1 MTVCVVGANG
11 CVGRA
16 LVPALRARG
25 QQVRRGMRRLDGDAD
40 AVVIDLDDEA
50 SLRPALSGC
59 DSAVFLVHGLARG
72 AGYGAWE
79 SRTASSFARACS
91 DVGVRRLVYLGGVMP
106 SSPSATTSPHLQSRA
121 RTGAILRSEAHGVD
135 VVELRAGMIIAADSA
150 SFVLARDLAARLPIM
165 VRPPWL
171 RFRQRPVALVDV
183 CAAIGHAVAGA
194 GDVAAGTWTCAG
206 PSIVGGDEL
215 LLTLGRLQGCRS
227 RLVDV
232 PFVPQGMVARVLGGL
247 TRASTDVV
255 QELVMGMTADLLGD
269 DPDIFDTMP
278 DHQRVPFET
287 AVRQALRDEDRR
299 VSSPTWLAERAVQ
312 HLARRRR

>member
-1 MTVCVVGANG
+1 
-11 CVGRA
+11 
-16 LVPALRARG
+16 
-25 QQVRRGMRRLDGDAD
+25 MRKRDGDAD
-40 AVVIDLDDEA
+40 AVVLDLDDEA

-72 AGYGAWE
+72 AGYGVWE

-106 SSPSATTSPHLQSRA
+106 SSPSATTSAHLQSRA
-121 RTGAILRSEAHGVD
+121 RTGAILRSEADGVD
-135 VVELRAGMIIAADSA
+135 VFELRAGMIVAADSA

-183 CAAIGHAVAGA
+183 CAAIGHALAG
-194 GDVAAGTWTCAG
+194 GVAAGIWTCAG

-215 LLTLGRLQGCRS
+215 LIALGRLQGCSS
-227 RLVDV
+227 RIVDV
-232 PFVPQGMVARVLGGL
+232 PLVPHGLVAHVLGGL

-269 DPDIFDTMP
+269 DPDIFDTMRG
-278 DHQRVPFET
+278 HQRVPFEM
-287 AVRQALRDEDRR
+287 AVQWALRDEERR
-299 VSSPTWLAERAVQ
+299 VSSMAWLTERALQ
-312 HLARRRR
+312 HLVRRRQ

>member
-1 MTVCVVGANG
+1 MTVCVVGSNG

-25 QQVRRGMRRLDGDAD
+25 QLVRRGMRKPDGGSD
-40 AVVIDLDDEA
+40 AVVLDLDDEA
-50 SLRPALSGC
+50 SLRPALAGC
-59 DSAVFLVHGLARG
+59 DAAVFLVHGLARG

-91 DVGVRRLVYLGGVMP
+91 DVGVRRIVYLGGVMP
-106 SSPSATTSPHLQSRA
+106 SSPSATTSEHLQSRA
-121 RTGAILRSEAHGVD
+121 RTGAMLRSEAHGVD

-150 SFVLARDLAARLPIM
+150 SFVLARDLAARLPVM

-183 CAAIGHAVAGA
+183 CAAIGHVVVG
-194 GDVAAGTWTCAG
+194 GVAAGTWTCAG

-269 DPDIFDTMP
+269 DPDIFDTMAGY
-278 DHQRVPFET
+278 QRVPFET
-287 AVRQALRDEDRR
+287 AVRWALRDEDRR